1 MTRVVL
7 GVTGGIAAYKAVEVC
22 RLLTESGV
30 DVTVVPTASALRF
43 VGEPTW
49 AALSGNAV
57 TTDVWSSPE
66 SVNHVTL
73 GQQADLVL
81 IAPATAD
88 FLARATHGIASDLLT
103 NVLLT
108 ASCPVLIA
116 PAMHTEMW
124 QHPATQANVRTL
136 RERGA
141 VVIEPASGR
150 LTGADSGPGR
160 LPDPIAIVDAARA
173 VLRRGGQPNAVDA
186 LDLRGKRVLISAG
199 GTREPWDDVRYL
211 GNRSSGRQGFALART
226 ALARGAEVT
235 VVAAAVEDNEPP
247 GCTVVHVETAEQM
260 RETMHAYVDE
270 LRPDVVVMAAAVAD
284 FRPSGEHR
292 GKISK
297 EALDQASLDGN
308 ARAAVPHLDL
318 ERTVDILAEITAKR
332 GSAAHP
338 IVVGFA
344 AEVPEP
350 GETLAARAMRKLDR
364 KGCDFLVANE
374 VRDGAVFGQ
383 SRTSVTIVGAQGDV
397 RVEVDDDDKVEA
409 AHLVWDVVLRASG
422 RVAPDSG
429 AASLD

>member
-22 RLLTESGV
+22 RLLTESGI

-57 TTDVWSSPE
+57 ATDVWSHPE
-66 SVNHVTL
+66 SVNHVAL

-81 IAPATAD
+81 IAPATAA
-88 FLARATHGIASDLLT
+88 FLARAAHGIASDLLT

-124 QHPATQANVRTL
+124 QHPATQTNVRTL

-160 LPDPIAIVDAARA
+160 LPDPTAIVDTAWAS
-173 VLRRGGQPNAVDA
+173 LRRRAQLGAVDA

-199 GTREPWDDVRYL
+199 GTRERWDDVRYL

-235 VVAAAVEDNEPP
+235 VVAAAVEENEPA
-247 GCTVVHVETAEQM
+247 GCTVVHVETAEQL
-260 RETMHAYVDE
+260 REAMHAAIDE
-270 LRPDVVVMAAAVAD
+270 QAPDVVVMAAAVAD
-284 FRPSGEHR
+284 FRPAGEHH
-292 GKISK
+292 GKITK
-297 EALDQASLDGN
+297 ESLD
-308 ARAAVPHLDL
+308 AAGSSSGSDAPPLAL

-332 GSAAHP
+332 GSAAQP
-338 IVVGFA
+338 IIVGFA

-350 GETLAARAMRKLDR
+350 DESLATRAIRKLER

-383 SRTSVTIVGAQGDV
+383 SRTSLTIVGAHEAV
-397 RVEVDDDDKVEA
+397 LAEVDDVDKVEA

-422 RVAPDSG
+422 RVDPASG